1 MIFVKNTIDL
11 FTMNYNN
18 EDIPIKINNSSEKTT
33 LNQNKSE
40 INSQINNQRQLSIFE
55 IFISKSFNL
64 MTNFIQLIGPLF
76 TYTITLFLLYTYIS
90 VIKTII
96 PEYKNQKKILLSQ
109 FISISTLIE
118 LFYILF
124 NFFLA
129 TLIKP
134 GSISDIINSKYYK
147 KNNPYFS
154 KDLIFP
160 QMTFRINQNNRKNDK
175 IWKKCKFCKL
185 IKPLRTHHCSICNKC
200 IFKMDHHCPWI
211 NNCVGQNNQRYF
223 LLFLT

>member
-76 TYTITLFLLYTYIS
+76 TYTITSFLLYTYIS

-147 KNNPYFS
+147 KIT
-154 KDLIFP
+154 LIF
-160 QMTFRINQNNRKNDK
+160 QK
-175 IWKKCKFCKL
+175 I
-185 IKPLRTHHCSICNKC
+185 
-200 IFKMDHHCPWI
+200 
-211 NNCVGQNNQRYF
+211 
-223 LLFLT
+223 

>member
-96 PEYKNQKKILLSQ
+96 PEYKNQKK
-109 FISISTLIE
+109 
-118 LFYILF
+118 
-124 NFFLA
+124 
-129 TLIKP
+129 
-134 GSISDIINSKYYK
+134 YYYH
-147 KNNPYFS
+147 NLY
-154 KDLIFP
+154 
-160 QMTFRINQNNRKNDK
+160 QYQ
-175 IWKKCKFCKL
+175 
-185 IKPLRTHHCSICNKC
+185 H
-200 IFKMDHHCPWI
+200 
-211 NNCVGQNNQRYF
+211 
-223 LLFLT
+223 